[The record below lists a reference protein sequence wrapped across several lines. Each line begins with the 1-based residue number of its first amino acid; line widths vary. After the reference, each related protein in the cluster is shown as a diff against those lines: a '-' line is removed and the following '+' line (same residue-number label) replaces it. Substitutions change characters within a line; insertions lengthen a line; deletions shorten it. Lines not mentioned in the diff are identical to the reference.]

1 MSLDQVDVKVHVLE
15 NHVPHLRIGTDVTVE
30 IVALPQRFRQ
40 GKIVAII
47 PQADSR
53 ARTFPVKIRLTNTI
67 TRGDPLIKAGMLS
80 RVTLPTGARTRA
92 LLVPKD
98 ALVLGGRQA
107 VVYMVG
113 ADGKDPKK
121 QVVRPVPVR
130 LGVAVGK
137 DIQIIGE
144 IQAGQQVVVEGNERL
159 RPGMEVIARPVPP
172 VPDAKTSKPT
182 ESQR

>member
-1 MSLDQVDVKVHVLE
+1 M
-15 NHVPHLRIGTDVTVE
+15 
-30 IVALPQRFRQ
+30 
-40 GKIVAII
+40 
-47 PQADSR
+47 
-53 ARTFPVKIRLTNTI
+53 
-67 TRGDPLIKAGMLS
+67 
-80 RVTLPTGARTRA
+80 
-92 LLVPKD
+92 PKD

-107 VVYMVG
+107 VVYMVR
-113 ADGKDPKK
+113 ADRKDPKK

-137 DIQIIGE
+137 DIQVIGE